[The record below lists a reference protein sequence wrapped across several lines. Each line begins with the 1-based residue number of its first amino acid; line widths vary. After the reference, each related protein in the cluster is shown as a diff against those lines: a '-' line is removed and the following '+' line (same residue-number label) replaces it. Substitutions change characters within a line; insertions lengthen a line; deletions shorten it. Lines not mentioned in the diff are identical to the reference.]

1 MQYTVLY
8 RRTNMNRN
16 DNLIAALANIPILFW
31 LPVVTNTTPL
41 GRHYANQGL
50 IALIFTILLRVLS
63 NIPLVGWLTA
73 AAEVVL
79 WVFLIINFF
88 CALRGEARE
97 IPFLGS
103 LLRVF

>member
-1 MQYTVLY
+1 
-8 RRTNMNRN
+8 MNRN

-31 LPVVTNTTPL
+31 LPVVTNSTPL

-50 IALIFTILLRVLS
+50 IALIATILLRVL
-63 NIPLVGWLTA
+63 NYIPVLGWFTTVV
-73 AAEVVL
+73 EVIL
-79 WVFLIINFF
+79 WVFIIINFI

-97 IPFLGS
+97 LPFIGT